1 MDQSNVFCRDIYYV
15 LVGMVDEGVLK
26 DRSTDA
32 KSGNDRFLLVPFADS
47 GSRVREFAVSSGRSC
62 LRIVCL
68 RAYVRHI
75 LTCLVICNA
84 FH

>member
-1 MDQSNVFCRDIYYV
+1 MFCRDIYYA

-26 DRSTDA
+26 DRSTDEVW
-32 KSGNDRFLLVPFADS
+32 SDRFLLVPFADS